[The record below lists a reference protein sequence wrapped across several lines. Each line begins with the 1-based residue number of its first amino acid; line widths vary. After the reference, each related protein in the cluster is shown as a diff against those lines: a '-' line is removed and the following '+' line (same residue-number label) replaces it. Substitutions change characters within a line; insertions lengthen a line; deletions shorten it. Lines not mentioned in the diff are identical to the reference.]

1 MNHFLSSRT
10 SKTILGGA
18 CAIILAIVIFFNF
31 DNFATWTTLN
41 DPFQGQWAVVQLLD
55 GEILY
60 GHFAGVSGTTIGL
73 KDVYIL
79 DKFTPAAATSP
90 ATDIA
95 ASSTDFSLGGVP
107 PPEQSRPKYIPVSD
121 TELLYVNRA
130 AVSYFKF
137 VPPGDPALPYLH

>member
-1 MNHFLSSRT
+1 MNQFLSSRT
-10 SKTILGGA
+10 LKTVLGA
-18 CAIILAIVIFFNF
+18 VCAIIFAVIIFFNF
-31 DNFATWTTLN
+31 DNFMVWATLN
-41 DPFQGQWAVVQLLD
+41 NPFQGQWAAVQLLD

-73 KDVYIL
+73 KDVYVL

-90 ATDIA
+90 VAEST
-95 ASSTDFSLGGVP
+95 ASSTDFSLGGTSQS
-107 PPEQSRPKYIPVSD
+107 EQPQPKYIPVTD
-121 TELLYVNRA
+121 TELLYVNRT